1 MPRDCV
7 ARSTSSGNPWVCS
20 AEFYANLIRRKQEMD
35 DLKFELQD
43 ETRKGARIKV
53 IGVGGGGSNAVGRMY
68 EEGLDGVEF
77 YVMNTDAQA
86 LESSKVPNKVQ
97 IGARVT
103 NGLGAGSDPLVG
115 RQAALEDTERILGI
129 LEGADLVF
137 LTAGLGGGTGA
148 GASPVVATLA
158 KQLDALTIAIVTKPF
173 SFEGGKR
180 MQQAERSVNDLAA
193 SVDILTTIPNDRLL
207 AISSKGTSMAQAFK
221 LADDVLRQAVQG
233 ISEIIL
239 KPGLINLDFS
249 DIKAAISGMGHALIG
264 NAVAKGPN
272 AAVEA
277 ARAAINS
284 PLLEDTKIKGAR
296 QVLMNI
302 TGSSDIGLHEVN
314 EACSIIREAA
324 DSDDLQLNFGVI
336 ANDAMGDSV
345 KVTVIATGCVRP
357 EEKDV
362 KRESVIEPKPVS
374 QFFSER
380 SGEPA
385 SVPPMREPVVEP
397 LPAAAAPVFE
407 EELDVPAY
415 LR

>member
-1 MPRDCV
+1 M
-7 ARSTSSGNPWVCS
+7 
-20 AEFYANLIRRKQEMD
+20 EI
-35 DLKFELQD
+35 LKYELQE

-53 IGVGGGGSNAVGRMY
+53 LGIGGGGTNAVGRMY
-68 EEGLDGVEF
+68 EEGLVGVEF

-86 LESSKVPNKVQ
+86 LEASKVPNKVQ
-97 IGARVT
+97 IGGKVT
-103 NGLGAGSDPLVG
+103 NGLGAGSDPVIG
-115 RQAALEDTERILGI
+115 RQAALEDTERILAI

-148 GASPVVATLA
+148 GAAPVVATLA

-173 SFEGGKR
+173 TFEGGKR
-180 MQQAERSVNDLAA
+180 MRQADRSVNDLAA

-207 AISSKGTSMAQAFK
+207 KIAPKGTSMADAFK
-221 LADDVLRQAVQG
+221 MADDILLQAVQG

-264 NAVAKGPN
+264 NAVAKGQN
-272 AAVEA
+272 AVVEA

-302 TGSSDIGLHEVN
+302 TASPDIGLHELN

-324 DSDDLQLNFGVI
+324 DCDDLQLNFGVT
-336 ANDAMGDSV
+336 ANEGMGDSV
-345 KVTVIATGCVRP
+345 KVTVIATGFMRAEERREFTVETRLPGEFFTERP
-357 EEKDV
+357 L
-362 KRESVIEPKPVS
+362 
-374 QFFSER
+374 
-380 SGEPA
+380 EPA
-385 SVPPMREPVVEP
+385 RPMAVPDPLAEPG
-397 LPAAAAPVFE
+397 
-407 EELDVPAY
+407 
-415 LR
+415 

>member
-1 MPRDCV
+1 
-7 ARSTSSGNPWVCS
+7 
-20 AEFYANLIRRKQEMD
+20 MD
-35 DLKFELQD
+35 DLKYELQE

-53 IGVGGGGSNAVGRMY
+53 IGIGGGGSNAVGRMY

-86 LESSKVPNKVQ
+86 LEASKVPNKVQ
-97 IGARVT
+97 IGAKVT

-115 RQAALEDTERILGI
+115 RQAALEDTERILSI

-158 KQLDALTIAIVTKPF
+158 KELDALTIAIVTKPF

-221 LADDVLRQAVQG
+221 LADDILRQAVQG

-264 NAVAKGPN
+264 NAVARGPN
-272 AAVEA
+272 AAADA

-302 TGSSDIGLHEVN
+302 TGSPDIGLHDVN
-314 EACSIIREAA
+314 EACSVIREAA
-324 DSDDLQLNFGVI
+324 DIGDLQLNFGVI
-336 ANDAMGDSV
+336 ANEAMGDSV
-345 KVTVIATGCVRP
+345 KVTVIATGFVRP
-357 EEKDV
+357 EEKEAREV
-362 KRESVIEPKPVS
+362 RRESVIEPKPVAE
-374 QFFSER
+374 FFTER
-380 SGEPA
+380 STEPV
-385 SVPPMREPVVEP
+385 SVPVVREPVVEP
-397 LPAAAAPVFE
+397 LPVAAAPVFE

-415 LR
+415 LRQGKLLN

>member
-1 MPRDCV
+1 
-7 ARSTSSGNPWVCS
+7 
-20 AEFYANLIRRKQEMD
+20 MD
-35 DLKFELQD
+35 DLKYELQE

-53 IGVGGGGSNAVGRMY
+53 IGIGGGGSNAVGRMY
-68 EEGLDGVEF
+68 EEGLNGVEF
-77 YVMNTDAQA
+77 YIMNTDTQA
-86 LESSKVPNKVQ
+86 LDESRVPNKIQ

-103 NGLGAGSDPLVG
+103 DGLGAGSDPAIG
-115 RQAALEDTERILGI
+115 RQAALEDTERILSI

-137 LTAGLGGGTGA
+137 ITAGLGGGTGA

-173 SFEGGKR
+173 TFEGGKR
-180 MQQAERSVNDLAA
+180 MRQAERSLDELAS

-207 AISSKGTSMAQAFK
+207 TIAPQGTSMAQAFK
-221 LADDVLRQAVQG
+221 IADDVLRQAVEG

-239 KPGLINLDFS
+239 TPGMINLDFS
-249 DIKAAISGMGHALIG
+249 DIKAAISGMGRALIG

-277 ARAAINS
+277 VREAINS

-302 TGSSDIGLHEVN
+302 TGSGEIGLHELN

-324 DSDDLQLNFGVI
+324 DCDDLQLNFGLI
-336 ANDAMGDSV
+336 TSAAMGDSV
-345 KVTVIATGCVRP
+345 KVTVIATGFTQT
-357 EEKDV
+357 EEKREE
-362 KRESVIEPKPVS
+362 KRE
-374 QFFSER
+374 
-380 SGEPA
+380 
-385 SVPPMREPVVEP
+385 
-397 LPAAAAPVFE
+397 PAAATKPAADFFAERTQDRPVPEPAADPMPVATAAQVFE

-415 LR
+415 LRQGKLLN

>member
-1 MPRDCV
+1 
-7 ARSTSSGNPWVCS
+7 
-20 AEFYANLIRRKQEMD
+20 MD
-35 DLKFELQD
+35 DLKYELQD

-53 IGVGGGGSNAVGRMY
+53 IGIGGGGSNAVGRMY
-68 EEGLDGVEF
+68 EDGLDGVEF
-77 YVMNTDAQA
+77 YIMNTDAQA
-86 LESSKVPNKVQ
+86 LEASRVPNKVQ

-103 NGLGAGSDPLVG
+103 EGLGAGSDPAIG
-115 RQAALEDTERILGI
+115 RQAALEDTERILSI

-158 KQLDALTIAIVTKPF
+158 KELDALTIAIVTKPF

-180 MQQAERSVNDLAA
+180 MRQAERSVNDLAA

-221 LADDVLRQAVQG
+221 MADDILRQAVQG

-264 NAVAKGPN
+264 NAVAQGPN

-284 PLLEDTKIKGAR
+284 PLLEDTRIKGAR

-302 TGSSDIGLHEVN
+302 TSSGEIGLHELN

-324 DSDDLQLNFGVI
+324 DCDDLQLNFGVI
-336 ANDAMGDSV
+336 ANEAMGDSV
-345 KVTVIATGCVRP
+345 KVTVIATGFTKP
-357 EEKDV
+357 ENKEA
-362 KRESVIEPKPVS
+362 KRESLI
-374 QFFSER
+374 
-380 SGEPA
+380 
-385 SVPPMREPVVEP
+385 EP
-397 LPAAAAPVFE
+397 LPAADFF
-407 EELDVPAY
+407 
-415 LR
+415 

>member
-1 MPRDCV
+1 
-7 ARSTSSGNPWVCS
+7 
-20 AEFYANLIRRKQEMD
+20 MD
-35 DLKFELQD
+35 DLKYELQD

-77 YVMNTDAQA
+77 YIMNTDAQA
-86 LESSKVPNKVQ
+86 LQASRVPNRIQ
-97 IGARVT
+97 IGSRVT
-103 NGLGAGSDPLVG
+103 DGLGAGSDPAIG
-115 RQAALEDTERILGI
+115 RQAALEDTERILSI

-137 LTAGLGGGTGA
+137 ITAGLGGGTGA
-148 GASPVVATLA
+148 GAAPVIATLA

-173 SFEGGKR
+173 TFEGGKR
-180 MQQAERSVNDLAA
+180 MRQAERSVNDLAS

-207 AISSKGTSMAQAFK
+207 TIAPKGTSMAQAFK

-239 KPGLINLDFS
+239 TPGLINLDFS

-264 NAVAKGPN
+264 NAVAKGQN

-284 PLLEDTKIKGAR
+284 PLLEDTRIKGAR

-302 TGSSDIGLHEVN
+302 TASGEIGLHELN

-324 DSDDLQLNFGVI
+324 DCDDLQLNFGVI
-336 ANDAMGDSV
+336 ANAAMGDTV
-345 KVTVIATGCVRP
+345 KVTVIATGFTKQ
-357 EEKDV
+357 EE
-362 KRESVIEPKPVS
+362 KRESIIEAKPVTE
-374 QFFSER
+374 FFTER
-380 SGEPA
+380 APET
-385 SVPPMREPVVEP
+385 VPVAPPPVIHEPVEEP
-397 LPAAAAPVFE
+397 MPMAATAVFE

-415 LR
+415 LRQGKLLN

>member
-1 MPRDCV
+1 
-7 ARSTSSGNPWVCS
+7 
-20 AEFYANLIRRKQEMD
+20 MD

-53 IGVGGGGSNAVGRMY
+53 IGIGGGGSNAVARMY

-77 YVMNTDAQA
+77 YIMNTDAQA
-86 LESSKVPNKVQ
+86 LEASRVPVKLQ

-103 NGLGAGSDPLVG
+103 NGLGCGSDPAIG
-115 RQAALEDTERILGI
+115 RQAALEDTERILAI

-137 LTAGLGGGTGA
+137 ITAGLGGGTGA
-148 GASPVVATLA
+148 GVSPVVATLA

-173 SFEGGKR
+173 TFEGGKR
-180 MQQAERSVNDLAA
+180 MRQAENSVHDLAA

-207 AISSKGTSMAQAFK
+207 SIAPKGTSMGQAFK

-239 KPGLINLDFS
+239 NPGLINLDFS
-249 DIKAAISGMGHALIG
+249 DIKSAISGMGHALIG
-264 NAVAKGPN
+264 TATANGPN

-284 PLLEDTKIKGAR
+284 PLLEDTRIKGAR

-302 TGSSDIGLHEVN
+302 TGSSEIGLHEVN
-314 EACSIIREAA
+314 EACSIIRDAA
-324 DSDDLQLNFGVI
+324 DNDEMQLNFGVI
-336 ANDAMGDSV
+336 ANEAMGDQV
-345 KVTVIATGCVRP
+345 KVTVIATGFTQP
-357 EEKDV
+357 ADT
-362 KRESVIEPKPVS
+362 RESVIEQKPAAE
-374 QFFSER
+374 FFAER
-380 SGEPA
+380 TPEPMWA
-385 SVPPMREPVVEP
+385 EPSPAPPPAPAAPPVVEAP
-397 LPAAAAPVFE
+397 PAPMAAASVFE

-415 LR
+415 LRQGKLLN

>member
-1 MPRDCV
+1 ME
-7 ARSTSSGNPWVCS
+7 SLKY
-20 AEFYANLIRRKQEMD
+20 EF
-35 DLKFELQD
+35 QD

-53 IGVGGGGSNAVGRMY
+53 IGIGGGGSNAVGRMY

-86 LESSKVPNKVQ
+86 LEASKVPNRIQ
-97 IGARVT
+97 IGAKIT
-103 NGLGAGSDPLVG
+103 NGLGAGSDPVIG

-137 LTAGLGGGTGA
+137 ITAGLGGGTGA

-158 KQLDALTIAIVTKPF
+158 KELDALTIAIVTKPF

-180 MQQAERSVNDLAA
+180 MRQAERGVNDLAA

-207 AISSKGTSMAQAFK
+207 AISSKGTSMAQAFRM
-221 LADDVLRQAVQG
+221 ADDILRQAVQG
-233 ISEIIL
+233 ISEIII

-264 NAVAKGPN
+264 NAVAEGKN
-272 AAVEA
+272 AAADA

-284 PLLEDTKIKGAR
+284 PLLEDTKIRGAR

-302 TGSSDIGLHEVN
+302 TGSSDIGLHDVN
-314 EACSIIREAA
+314 EACTVIREAA
-324 DSDDLQLNFGVI
+324 ESDDLQLNFGVI
-336 ANDAMGDSV
+336 ANDTMGDSV
-345 KVTVIATGCVRP
+345 KVTVIATGFVTP
-357 EEKDV
+357 AEKEEE
-362 KRESVIEPKPVS
+362 KRESILEPRPAS
-374 QFFSER
+374 EFFSER
-380 SGEPA
+380 TT
-385 SVPPMREPVVEP
+385 
-397 LPAAAAPVFE
+397 PAASAAPPAAPVIDPVPAAPAAVFE

-415 LR
+415 LRQGKLLN

>member
-1 MPRDCV
+1 
-7 ARSTSSGNPWVCS
+7 
-20 AEFYANLIRRKQEMD
+20 MD
-35 DLKFELQD
+35 SLKYELQ
-43 ETRKGARIKV
+43 EEPRKGARIKV
-53 IGVGGGGSNAVGRMY
+53 IGIGGGGSNAVDRMY

-86 LESSKVPNKVQ
+86 LQASKVPNKIQ
-97 IGARVT
+97 IGEKVT
-103 NGLGAGSDPLVG
+103 HGLGAGSDPAIG
-115 RQAALEDTERILGI
+115 RHAALEDTERILGI

-137 LTAGLGGGTGA
+137 ITAGLGGGTGA

-158 KQLDALTIAIVTKPF
+158 KELDALTIAVVTKPF

-180 MQQAERSVNDLAA
+180 MRQAERSVSDLAS

-207 AISSKGTSMAQAFK
+207 TIAPKGATMAQAFRM
-221 LADDVLRQAVQG
+221 ADDILRQAVQG

-296 QVLMNI
+296 QVLLNI
-302 TGSSDIGLHEVN
+302 TGSPDIGLHELN

-324 DSDDLQLNFGVI
+324 DCEDLQLNFGVT
-336 ANDAMGDSV
+336 ANLEMGDSV
-345 KVTVIATGCVRP
+345 KVTVIATGFMTP
-357 EEKDV
+357 ED
-362 KRESVIEPKPVS
+362 KRESVIEPKPAVE
-374 QFFSER
+374 FFVER
-380 SGEPA
+380 APEPPP
-385 SVPPMREPVVEP
+385 VPEVVEP
-397 LPAAAAPVFE
+397 VIPAVAAPVFE

-415 LR
+415 LRQGKLLN

>member
-1 MPRDCV
+1 
-7 ARSTSSGNPWVCS
+7 
-20 AEFYANLIRRKQEMD
+20 MD
-35 DLKFELQD
+35 DFKYELQE

-53 IGVGGGGSNAVGRMY
+53 IGIGGGGSNAVGRMY

-77 YVMNTDAQA
+77 YIMNTDAQA
-86 LESSKVPNKVQ
+86 LQASKVPNKIQ

-103 NGLGAGSDPLVG
+103 DGLGAGSDPAIG
-115 RQAALEDTERILGI
+115 RQAALEDTERILAI

-137 LTAGLGGGTGA
+137 ITAGLGGGTGA
-148 GASPVVATLA
+148 GVAPVVATLA
-158 KQLDALTIAIVTKPF
+158 KQLDALTIAVVTKPF
-173 SFEGGKR
+173 TFEGGKR
-180 MQQAERSVNDLAA
+180 MRQAERSVNDLAS

-207 AISSKGTSMAQAFK
+207 TIAPKGTSMAQAFK

-239 KPGLINLDFS
+239 MPGLINLDFS

-302 TGSSDIGLHEVN
+302 TASAEIGLHELN

-336 ANDAMGDSV
+336 ANEEMGDSV
-345 KVTVIATGCVRP
+345 KVTVIATGFMRAEERREFTVETRLPGEFFTERP
-357 EEKDV
+357 L
-362 KRESVIEPKPVS
+362 
-374 QFFSER
+374 
-380 SGEPA
+380 EPA
-385 SVPPMREPVVEP
+385 RPMAVPDPIAEPG
-397 LPAAAAPVFE
+397 PAGAPSAFE

-415 LR
+415 LRQGKLLN